1 MKNKRFRLGVAE
13 IAIIIIVS
21 VVVSCFATGIIM
33 YKSYNYDTSYAN
45 ANSDKAL
52 QNFISVYATVLD
64 KYYEEIDTTEMVDS
78 AIDGMMEYL
87 DDKYSTYLSVDEA
100 TALQEQLDGEYEGI
114 GIQITEG
121 NAVYQVFDDSPAQK
135 AGIKV
140 NDVIIEVDGEN
151 VELMKIED
159 IATLIKS
166 KEGDFILKVRR
177 ENEILEFTLEVDSLF
192 VPAVSTQVI
201 EENNKKI
208 GYLYISTFSSTIS
221 QQVSKAL
228 IKLEKEGIDSLIVDV
243 RYNSGGYLDGAE
255 GVANLFL
262 EKGKVIYYLESKGSK
277 IAYKDDT
284 KESREYNIVVLVNG
298 ASASAAE
305 ILAGALKESYGAT
318 LVGTTTYGKGK
329 VQQTKDLSDGSM
341 IKYTTAKWLMP
352 NEVCI
357 DGSGIEADYEIELE
371 IDEQTKIVKDTQLL
385 KAIDL
390 LSK

>member
-1 MKNKRFRLGVAE
+1 MKNKRFRLGIAE

-64 KYYEEIDTTEMVDS
+64 KYYEEINKTEMVDS

-121 NAVYQVFDDSPAQK
+121 NVVYQVFDDSPAQK
-135 AGIKV
+135 AGIKE

-151 VELMKIED
+151 VELFKIED

-166 KEGDFILKVRR
+166 KKGSFNLKVRR
-177 ENEILEFTLEVDSLF
+177 DNKVLDFTLEVDSLF
-192 VPAVSTQVI
+192 VPAVSTQII

-221 QQVSKAL
+221 QQVSRAL
-228 IKLEKEGIDSLIVDV
+228 LKLETEGIDSLIVDV

-262 EKGKVIYYLESKGSK
+262 EKGKVIYYLENKGSK
-277 IAYKDDT
+277 VAYKDDS
-284 KESREYNIVVLVNG
+284 KESRDYNVIVLINE

-357 DGSGIEADYEIELE
+357 DGVGIEADYEVELQ
-371 IDEQTKIVKDTQLL
+371 IDENTKIVKDTQLL